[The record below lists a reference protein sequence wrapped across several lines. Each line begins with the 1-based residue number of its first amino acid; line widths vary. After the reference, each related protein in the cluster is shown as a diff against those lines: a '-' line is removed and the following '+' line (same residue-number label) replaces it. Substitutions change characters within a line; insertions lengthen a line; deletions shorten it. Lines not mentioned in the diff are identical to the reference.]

1 MILGRQALEGLVID
15 SNTTIELDLQPISE
29 VDALDLHSNRLEQSG
44 EHW

>member
-1 MILGRQALEGLVID
+1 MLVQRVNPKILRID

-29 VDALDLHSNRLEQSG
+29 VDALDLHSNRLEESG